1 MGHWLARVGME
12 DPLCQQVVPEEAGHK
27 EVLSVQLLKGVWGSK
42 VLLVTKT
49 TSELSLKSLCSKYKS
64 PS

>member
-1 MGHWLARVGME
+1 ME